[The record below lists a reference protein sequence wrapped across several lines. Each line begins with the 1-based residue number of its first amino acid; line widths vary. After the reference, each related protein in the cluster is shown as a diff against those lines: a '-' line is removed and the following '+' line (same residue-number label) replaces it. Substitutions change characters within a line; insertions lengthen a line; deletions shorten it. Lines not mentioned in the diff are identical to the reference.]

1 MPPLDVSKYYIYRK
15 NFNINKVMILITYLK
30 HLNKKISRGQYFE
43 HVTAINSS
51 QLEKLK
57 IRGMKEV
64 LYTFFS

>member
-1 MPPLDVSKYYIYRK
+1 MPRLDVSKNYIYRK
-15 NFNINKVMILITYLK
+15 NFNINKVMILISYLN
-30 HLNKKISRGQYFE
+30 HLNKTISRGQYFE

>member
-1 MPPLDVSKYYIYRK
+1 
-15 NFNINKVMILITYLK
+15 MILITYLK